1 MPLIEGKFVLR
12 YEADDPGDG
21 LPAGEGAFLE
31 CSFALVDNTPSAVD
45 RSCAR
50 HTVAGVRE

>member
-21 LPAGEGAFLE
+21 LPAGEGAFLA
-31 CSFALVDNTPSAVD
+31 CSFALVDNTQAPSIA
-45 RSCAR
+45 AR
-50 HTVAGVRE
+50 GGGQGMN